1 MTSMTPEEKLEEQ
14 LEEEATAFE
23 NDLTTKATY
32 KRSFERAIE
41 NKMKRENIGWAE
53 AYLQV
58 HGTEVRRRIRVKK
71 TVEEYEKDYSEAW
84 KK

>member
-32 KRSFERAIE
+32 KLS
-41 NKMKRENIGWAE
+41 
-53 AYLQV
+53 
-58 HGTEVRRRIRVKK
+58 K
-71 TVEEYEKDYSEAW
+71 TK
-84 KK
+84 

>member
-1 MTSMTPEEKLEEQ
+1 
-14 LEEEATAFE
+14 
-23 NDLTTKATY
+23 
-32 KRSFERAIE
+32 
-41 NKMKRENIGWAE
+41 MKRENIGWAE